1 MSLLSSDVASNL
13 FVSVRASSCLE
24 ASLMM
29 SSLSSPGAASLTPPE
44 GEREGGEGERER
56 EGEGGG
62 RGRDVKREHI
72 REETKYKVFT
82 TPTCT
87 FTLH

>member
-29 SSLSSPGAASLTPPE
+29 SSLSSPGAASLTPPG
-44 GEREGGEGERER
+44 GEREGGGGEREICQK
-56 EGEGGG
+56 GAY
-62 RGRDVKREHI
+62 KRRNKI
-72 REETKYKVFT
+72 
-82 TPTCT
+82 
-87 FTLH
+87 